1 MICTHEG
8 YQAISSTAQKPY
20 KLTSDM
26 PALQRYSAVF
36 SWSVST
42 ATSRG
47 VFWWRQR
54 HAHSNDE
61 WVVCRVGKHQH
72 WLAYYS
78 SPCAKFAHTSSVKLN
93 IMGIW
98 EWGTYGLIGGWD
110 GYGKVSYCFLFGNM
124 LKVFR
129 RVPFPVITWPQV
141 LVPLDSWPVAYSHL
155 DQQYKSTASISCT
168 YPNIIFDVNSSSII
182 DNGF

>member
-1 MICTHEG
+1 MIYHCTHEG
-8 YQAISSTAQKPY
+8 YQAISSKTQKPY

-26 PALQRYSAVF
+26 PGLRRYSAVF
-36 SWSVST
+36 LWPLST

-47 VFWWRQR
+47 VFWWRQK
-54 HAHSNDE
+54 HVHSNDE

-72 WLAYYS
+72 RLAYYS

-110 GYGKVSYCFLFGNM
+110 GYGFWKYAEGL
-124 LKVFR
+124 
-129 RVPFPVITWPQV
+129 Q
-141 LVPLDSWPVAYSHL
+141 
-155 DQQYKSTASISCT
+155 KSTL
-168 YPNIIFDVNSSSII
+168 SSHHMTT
-182 DNGF
+182 GFGPFELPTCSLLTLGSAVQIYCQY